1 MSDLATRVENLS
13 KLYHIVLQRS
23 LRIAQKRHDTLRDA
37 MGSWRLEIGD
47 WMRRL
52 AHPTLRLRSGQ
63 ASNLQYPTSND
74 TIWALR
80 DVSFEACPEQ
90 RRRIKRGEVVGIPS
104 SFDFSQDAQDKHW
117 AQRAGKSTLTSTEF
131 ILSAIEVL
139 GTWLK
144 ILSRITEPTQG
155 RAIIDG
161 RVDVK
166 MISYIVDWLH
176 DQKKS
181 LYIIATVVI
190 CILSGATYLV
200 YGPLTIDDAFI
211 TFKYVS
217 NILSGNGFV
226 FNLGE
231 HILGTTTPLFTLLLV
246 VTEKCSQFSIAQSA
260 LVLNVAGVC
269 LGVICLVRLF
279 SNLGQ
284 SFVGIIAAALYAFHP
299 SVLQFTTS
307 GMETSCYIG
316 LILAALTLY
325 AENRKIGAAAVSGLV
340 LLIRPDGILVAVL
353 LFLHWALTQRTDF
366 LKGILAFLAVLFPWL
381 MFATLY
387 FGNPIPN
394 SVLAKMVAY
403 APLGFVK
410 K

>member
-1 MSDLATRVENLS
+1 M
-13 KLYHIVLQRS
+13 
-23 LRIAQKRHDTLRDA
+23 
-37 MGSWRLEIGD
+37 
-47 WMRRL
+47 
-52 AHPTLRLRSGQ
+52 
-63 ASNLQYPTSND
+63 
-74 TIWALR
+74 R

-131 ILSAIEVL
+131 ILSAIEGL

-144 ILSRITEPTQG
+144 ILSRITELTQG